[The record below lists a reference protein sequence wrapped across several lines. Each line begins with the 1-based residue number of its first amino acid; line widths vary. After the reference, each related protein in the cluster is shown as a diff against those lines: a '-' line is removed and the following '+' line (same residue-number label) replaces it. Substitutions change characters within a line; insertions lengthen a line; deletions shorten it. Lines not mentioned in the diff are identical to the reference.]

1 MSHESLGLVFKP
13 FDEWPTGCEM
23 YRARQ
28 REGGDLDIVAQFP
41 ARAELTP
48 REHHVLG
55 QLLRGL
61 SVADTASELG
71 IAPSTARMHI
81 KRLHEK
87 TATTNLHSLA
97 LWGVAHA
104 ECCVQE
110 R

>member
-1 MSHESLGLVFKP
+1 MASEAITCHKGTNMETSGIMS
-13 FDEWPTGCEM
+13 
-23 YRARQ
+23 R
-28 REGGDLDIVAQFP
+28 FP
-41 ARAELTP
+41 VHAELTP
-48 REHHVLG
+48 RERNVLG

-61 SVADTASELG
+61 AVADIASELG
-71 IAPSTARMHI
+71 IAPSTARMHV

-97 LWGVAHA
+97 LWAVAHT